1 MQAELLGVIIQ
12 FFLLLINKIMKL
24 LQAAEIFVYELIK
37 YKRDRMQY
45 KQTKKHPEKSK
56 EIINRLKR

>member
-37 YKRDRMQY
+37 YKRDRVQY